1 MKKLFTAI
9 LTAVLFFGISTAY
22 AQSSATGSMIK
33 FQTYGGPE
41 ANAYYVPATGGVTNK
56 VMIIVHDWNGLDES
70 AKAEAIRWEGLL
82 EGHVA
87 IYAVDLYDGKTAT
100 SAFEAGK
107 LMTNLDEKRA
117 EAIVTGL
124 LEKIGTGKQISTL
137 GWGLGGTWAF
147 ITSAIAGTKAA
158 GCVMYAAYPVKEE
171 SRFAQFKTD
180 ALYMLS
186 VNDEYVSRSVMET
199 YQQKVTGA
207 GRGFM
212 FETFTGRHGFAN
224 VGNPAYQQVE
234 ANETQNM
241 AIRFLRHK
249 MAL

>member
-9 LTAVLFFGISTAY
+9 FTATLLFGITAVQ
-22 AQSSATGSMIK
+22 AQGTSANMIK
-33 FQTYGGPE
+33 FATYGGPD
-41 ANAYYVPATGGVTNK
+41 ANALYIPASAGPTDRVL
-56 VMIIVHDWNGLDES
+56 IIFHDWNGLDDN
-70 AKAEAIRWEGLL
+70 AKTEAINWEANL

-87 IYAVDLYDGKTAT
+87 VYAIDLYDGKTA
-100 SAFEAGK
+100 SNAFEAGK

-117 EAIVTGL
+117 EAIVNGL
-124 LEKIGTGKQISTL
+124 LQKIGAGKRISTL

-147 ITSAIAGTKAA
+147 ITSAITGTNAA
-158 GCVMYAAYPVKEE
+158 GCVMYAAYPVKDE
-171 SRFAQFKTD
+171 SRFSQFKTD

-186 VNDEYVSRSVMET
+186 VNDEYVTRATMEQF
-199 YQQKVTGA
+199 QQKVTAA

-224 VGNPAYQQVE
+224 IGSPAYQQVE
-234 ANETQNM
+234 ANETKNM

-249 MAL
+249 MSL